1 MNTATSVPRGENT
14 SAASCWMS
22 GSQPALWPTGNADGR
37 AHEPRIARV
46 DEQPERDARL
56 ARA

>member
-22 GSQPALWPTGNADGR
+22 GSQPALWATGNATDGR
-37 AHEPRIARV
+37 TSPG
-46 DEQPERDARL
+46 
-56 ARA
+56 